1 MEVPLPLQ
9 FSIALC
15 TGLVAATLVPPIRK
29 SIPRPVE
36 FVIWM
41 ALLAACGVGVL
52 NITNPHA
59 RELTTS
65 TFWAV
70 DEVLST
76 LVGLMGVGLLGWL
89 AGNRFTIATCLVFVC
104 GADILALAMAHSYR
118 KSQGWQPRVRLG
130 EWMEMP
136 RLSAPAPEPAMAP
149 YALDGLNRRGAA
161 ASGVARTA
169 ILTWLVNHSIW
180 AKDVLVPRQTER
192 VAHAA
197 ALGRV
202 ESRAR
207 LESIRDTASQLQFSA
222 RSWYVTAGA
231 PAVSGLATRAT
242 EAVHTARSGQDVE
255 GAERAPSVMVD
266 TGVLL
271 SAQSIGSYGPM
282 QPAPAVPAE
291 KEGVDASGRPDRL
304 AS

>member
-1 MEVPLPLQ
+1 MQLVLQ

-36 FVIWM
+36 FVMWM
-41 ALLAACGVGVL
+41 ALLAACVLGVL

-70 DEVLST
+70 DQVIST
-76 LVGLMGVGLLGWL
+76 LVGLMGVGLLGW
-89 AGNRFTIATCLVFVC
+89 AADNRFTIATCLVFVC
-104 GADILALAMAHSYR
+104 GADILVLAMAHSYR
-118 KSQGWQPRVRLG
+118 KSQGWQPQVRLR

-136 RLSAPAPEPAMAP
+136 RRLAPAPEPVMVP
-149 YALDGLNRRGAA
+149 YAMDDLNRKGAA
-161 ASGVARTA
+161 ASTVARTA
-169 ILTWLVNHSIW
+169 ILTWLLSHSIW
-180 AKDVLVPRQTER
+180 AKDVLVLRQAER
-192 VAHAA
+192 LARAA
-197 ALGRV
+197 AVGRI

-222 RSWYVTAGA
+222 RAWYTAAGE
-231 PAVSGLATRAT
+231 PAVSGLAAKAT
-242 EAVHTARSGQDVE
+242 EVVRTARVGQGVE
-255 GAERAPSVMVD
+255 RTPSRRVNIR
-266 TGVLL
+266 VLL
-271 SAQSIGSYGPM
+271 SAQSIGWYGPM
-282 QPAPAVPAE
+282 PAAPAAPAAE
-291 KEGVDASGRPDRL
+291 EGEDEAGQSGRL